1 MNTPATAS
9 AFRAAA
15 GYPPTS
21 AETSPKRAFDPFP
34 SITLRVNSLRSGQAH
49 FRLGFESA
57 THSIFNNAKF
67 DKIAQKTGFFPHS
80 SEIFSKIAIIPALHP
95 SLYVRTRPGKYR
107 NRSKL
112 VPVKPVLDS
121 DRGTGIG
128 ETVKC

>member
-1 MNTPATAS
+1 MAS

-15 GYPPTS
+15 GYAETS
-21 AETSPKRAFDPFP
+21 ADASPKRAFDE
-34 SITLRVNSLRSGQAH
+34 LRPGSEGAIH
-49 FRLGFESA
+49 GF
-57 THSIFNNAKF
+57 FNNAKF

-80 SEIFSKIAIIPALHP
+80 NEIFSKIAIIQVLHP